1 MTEEEKKEQLD
12 QLDLTSDI
20 FCGIVLEDVA
30 TCEDVIRILLGEKLK
45 VTHVKSQVSIR
56 QLQNRSVV
64 VDILAEEESG
74 KKIYFEMHPQSED
87 RFHRI
92 RYNVACID
100 VQMLEKG
107 EPFSKLQDVYA
118 IYITISDFLKTK
130 RGINRVVRTIEGTN
144 KHVTNG
150 IYEYYISLSQE
161 GDTPEQTEL
170 LHYFLN
176 SKGVLES
183 KSFPNLVKRVR
194 FLKEEKGGLDIMCKI
209 MDKIREDGIE
219 QGIEQDTRL
228 VEYLLTTNRQEDIIR
243 LFHDK
248 LFYNEILVQSSLI
261 SSMS

>member
-1 MTEEEKKEQLD
+1 M
-12 QLDLTSDI
+12 
-20 FCGIVLEDVA
+20 
-30 TCEDVIRILLGEKLK
+30 
-45 VTHVKSQVSIR
+45 
-56 QLQNRSVV
+56 
-64 VDILAEEESG
+64 
-74 KKIYFEMHPQSED
+74 
-87 RFHRI
+87 
-92 RYNVACID
+92 
-100 VQMLEKG
+100 
-107 EPFSKLQDVYA
+107 
-118 IYITISDFLKTK
+118 
-130 RGINRVVRTIEGTN
+130 
-144 KHVTNG
+144 
-150 IYEYYISLSQE
+150 
-161 GDTPEQTEL
+161 
-170 LHYFLN
+170 N